1 MGSNEINLLE
11 WEEGWLDPDM
21 PMYGYGEEDEDESI

>member
-11 WEEGWLDPDM
+11 WEESWIDPDV
-21 PMYGYGEEDEDESI
+21 PMYGYGAEAGEW

>member
-11 WEEGWLDPDM
+11 WEEGWLDPDV
-21 PMYGYGEEDEDESI
+21 PMYGYGEEDGEW